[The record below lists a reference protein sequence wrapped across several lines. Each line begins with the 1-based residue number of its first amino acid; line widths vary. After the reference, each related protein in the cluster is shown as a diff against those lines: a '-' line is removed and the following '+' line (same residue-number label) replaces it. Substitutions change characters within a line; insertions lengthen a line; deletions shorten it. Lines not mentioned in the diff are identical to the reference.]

1 MTDLRYA
8 LRGLRRAP
16 TFAFAAVFAVAVGTG
31 AGTAVFSVV
40 DRILFRSLPY
50 AQADRLVSV
59 GLVAPIIPQEFM
71 LGSDYVEWRARQV
84 PFQSITSWTGVA
96 DCDLT
101 DTNPVRLTCAQV
113 EASFLGTLGVPP
125 VAGRNFTA
133 DEDRPNAPRVAIL
146 SYGMWQARFGGD
158 RGVVGKTLPL
168 DGEST
173 TIVGVL
179 PLQFELPGLEHA
191 DVLVPQALNLA
202 EQQRPRTGRVLQS
215 VARLKPGVTV
225 AQAVAA
231 LQPLFQESLE
241 FVPPQFRKEV
251 GLRVRPLR
259 DRQIQDAR
267 LASWILLGAV
277 AAVLLI
283 ACANVANLLLARAAT
298 RQRELA
304 VRTALGA
311 SRWRLA

>member
-1 MTDLRYA
+1 
-8 LRGLRRAP
+8 
-16 TFAFAAVFAVAVGTG
+16 
-31 AGTAVFSVV
+31 
-40 DRILFRSLPY
+40 
-50 AQADRLVSV
+50 V

-71 LGSDYVEWRARQV
+71 LGSDYVEWRARQT

-113 EASFLGTLGVPP
+113 EANFLGTLGVQLL
-125 VAGRNFTA
+125 AGRNFTA
-133 DEDRPNAPRVAIL
+133 DEDRPNAPRVAMV
-146 SYGMWQARFGGD
+146 SYGLWQSRFGGD
-158 RGVVGKTLPL
+158 RRVVGKTLPL

-179 PLQFELPGLEHA
+179 PRQFELPGLEHA

-202 EQQRPRTGRVLQS
+202 EQQRPRTGRVLRS

-225 AQAVAA
+225 AQAVAE
-231 LQPLFQESLE
+231 LQPLFRESLE
-241 FVPPQFRKEV
+241 FVPGQFRKEV
-251 GLRVRPLR
+251 VLRVRSVR

-267 LASWILLGAV
+267 LASWTLLGAV

-283 ACANVANLLLARAAT
+283 ACANVA
-298 RQRELA
+298 
-304 VRTALGA
+304 VRVALGA
-311 SRWRLA
+311 SRWRLRRQALTESLCWRPLAGRLDAPWRPCCCASSWRSRRKAFRACSRPAWMDGCCCSRWRYR